1 LLIRVSCC
9 ATGEPK
15 LDWLQFT
22 SSLIAA
28 LAWPSVAV
36 VLLILLRKQLGSLAT
51 RLEELTLPGGAK
63 AKFKEQ
69 LESSRDKAEEV
80 ALDTSQGQLEKQP
93 GLDDAFLELA
103 KRFPEAAVA
112 QAWKEIEEVLL
123 QIRERLSTTQARS
136 NLNSVVRRLREQHL
150 IDGSAEEL
158 FINLRQARNTAVH
171 VSEKASITPGE
182 AVEYRDQV
190 RVLVELFRNVLARL
204 PPKQAR

>member
-1 LLIRVSCC
+1 
-9 ATGEPK
+9 